1 MMLPSIANNLLSDA
15 VNNILQEKKNCH
27 AAKVEL
33 KREIRRVRQE
43 RKRAMISHK
52 KSIKLQCQHLES
64 LRERIKTTRSEEL
77 PMYRY
82 ASELKD
88 SETPTHIL
96 LLQAQVCRAVHHL
109 CVDTAQLQML
119 ERSKE
124 AFVLLA
130 QGQEGEQLN
139 RVLWAIEAKVEL
151 QQQHSSEDDFE
162 SAPARPLNENEE
174 SHSKEK
180 SLLVTANFVDSLLG
194 VNEEDVIETSVET
207 LQREQPTEVNNTRKS
222 LEDHEDAIT
231 KSSVGQHDDLPRES
245 RETVIHSNHF
255 SSEKIH
261 AQLEGYDEVLNGTL
275 KDSSNG
281 KVDLFDNLS
290 AWESPN
296 SNGDEAWQEI
306 TVKDLKKSNL
316 DTLLDDANDTQESF
330 HISLP
335 TIRQSHVAMN
345 RRGSMLAERCYSE
358 NMDTNRS

>member
-1 MMLPSIANNLLSDA
+1 MLPSIANNLLSDA
-15 VNNILQEKKNCH
+15 VNNILQEKKDCH

-77 PMYRY
+77 AMYRY

-139 RVLWAIEAKVEL
+139 RVLWAVEAKVEL
-151 QQQHSSEDDFE
+151 QQQHNSEDDFE
-162 SAPARPLNENEE
+162 SALARPLNENEE
-174 SHSKEK
+174 SHHSEEK

-207 LQREQPTEVNNTRKS
+207 LQREQSTEVNNTRKS
-222 LEDHEDAIT
+222 LEDHKDAIT
-231 KSSVGQHDDLPRES
+231 KSSVVASMTICQE
-245 RETVIHSNHF
+245 NH
-255 SSEKIH
+255 
-261 AQLEGYDEVLNGTL
+261 V
-275 KDSSNG
+275 
-281 KVDLFDNLS
+281 
-290 AWESPN
+290 
-296 SNGDEAWQEI
+296 
-306 TVKDLKKSNL
+306 
-316 DTLLDDANDTQESF
+316 
-330 HISLP
+330 
-335 TIRQSHVAMN
+335 RQSFTQTISPVKRFM
-345 RRGSMLAERCYSE
+345 
-358 NMDTNRS
+358 RS